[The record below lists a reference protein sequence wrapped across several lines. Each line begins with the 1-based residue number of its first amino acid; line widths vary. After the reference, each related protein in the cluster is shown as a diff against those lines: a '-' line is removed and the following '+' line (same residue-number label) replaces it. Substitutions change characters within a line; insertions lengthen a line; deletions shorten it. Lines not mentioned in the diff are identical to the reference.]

1 MADWNTSSTK
11 GGAFERFIQDP
22 KKMAAALVG
31 VGAVLL
37 TLWGLAFKQS
47 APDTEATAVAFAPP
61 DPSRALPPVGSGML
75 PTKPLVD
82 AKADPE
88 ADALKTL
95 QAEALKEAA
104 GPADDVPAAEA
115 AAEVPTPAED
125 EAGAPGRPIA
135 EGAGFMGGSS
145 GGGFSGSLG
154 ESGGFSGGAA
164 GAGAAPATGA
174 GGALTA

>member
-11 GGAFERFIQDP
+11 GGAFERFISDP
-22 KKMAAALVG
+22 KKLAASLVG

-37 TLWGLAFKQS
+37 TLWALAFKQG
-47 APDTEATAVAFAPP
+47 APDTEAPAVAFTPP

-75 PTKPLVD
+75 PTKHMTV

-104 GPADDVPAAEA
+104 GPADDIPEAEDVPEEAYEAEA
-115 AAEVPTPAED
+115 
-125 EAGAPGRPIA
+125 EAGAPGMPIA
-135 EGAGFMGGSS
+135 QGAGFLGGSS
-145 GGGFSGSLG
+145 GGGFSGSIG
-154 ESGGFSGGAA
+154 ESGGFSGGAS
-164 GAGAAPATGA
+164 GGAA
-174 GGALTA
+174 